1 MGFFSKKITVYKEKG
16 CKEDWQKAKA
26 RLKEAGIPF
35 ASTSLPSEA
44 PACGCG
50 AKLDIRDFG
59 PQGKIDRNFYYID
72 VPEKDYEK
80 ARTLLM
86 EAGFSAQ

>member
-26 RLKEAGIPF
+26 RLKEAGISF

-59 PQGKIDRNFYYID
+59 PRGKIDRDLYYID
-72 VPEKDYEK
+72 VEEKYA
-80 ARTLLM
+80 ARARAIL
-86 EAGFSAQ
+86 EDKER

>member
-1 MGFFSKKITVYKEKG
+1 MMGFFSKKITVYKEKG

-59 PQGKIDRNFYYID
+59 PRGKIDRDLYYID
-72 VPEKDYEK
+72 VEEKYA
-80 ARTLLM
+80 ARARAIL
-86 EAGFSAQ
+86 EDKEW

>member
-1 MGFFSKKITVYKEKG
+1 MMGFFSKKITVYKEKG

-26 RLKEAGIPF
+26 RLKEAGILF

-59 PQGKIDRNFYYID
+59 PRGKIDRDLYYID
-72 VPEKDYEK
+72 VEEKYA
-80 ARTLLM
+80 ARARAIL
-86 EAGFSAQ
+86 EDKER

>member
-1 MGFFSKKITVYKEKG
+1 MGLFSKKITVYKEKG

-35 ASTSLPSEA
+35 ASTSLPSES

-59 PQGKIDRNFYYID
+59 PRGKIDRDLYYID
-72 VPEKDYEK
+72 VEEKYA
-80 ARTLLM
+80 ARARAIL
-86 EAGFSAQ
+86 EDKER

>member
-1 MGFFSKKITVYKEKG
+1 MSWDFLLGKNSSIRNEAKKRNGKG
-16 CKEDWQKAKA
+16 
-26 RLKEAGIPF
+26 LKLSVTE
-35 ASTSLPSEA
+35 LPGEA
-44 PACGCG
+44 PICGCG